1 MVEEQ
6 VIREAGRQ
14 ASAVAFKVQA
24 GPHARA
30 LPPSAPVAHCTFW
43 KPVAFVQVSG
53 SLSLLGAHG
62 GAPTPNG
69 GPPEPLGGRWPEVEV
84 PPAGRFLASCVV
96 MKVGA
101 ACHCLSSDCHVTMH
115 SVKASV

>member
-1 MVEEQ
+1 MVNMVEEQ

-14 ASAVAFKVQA
+14 VARLRLKYKR
-24 GPHARA
+24 ARTPAA
-30 LPPSAPVAHCTFW
+30 LPPSAPVAHCTFS

-69 GPPEPLGGRWPEVEV
+69 GPPGPLGGRWPEVA
-84 PPAGRFLASCVV
+84 PAGRILASCVF

-101 ACHCLSSDCHVTMH
+101 ACDCLFSGIVT
-115 SVKASV
+115 